1 MTYLLQFWRFLQATF
16 LKFDQVPNRVSP
28 GEPISRFILSRDHIK
43 TGRVSFAAF
52 MPSPKTLNISVF
64 RTNGCGERKIWLLGD
79 LFVAAKR
86 KDSRTILARA
96 DLASMLIFKQ
106 GLNIIPEPSPHPRH
120 ANVTHW
126 PSDKPQQ
133 KIKAMA
139 LANGATLRLRAQSEN
154 QS

>member
-1 MTYLLQFWRFLQATF
+1 M
-16 LKFDQVPNRVSP
+16 PNLAKV
-28 GEPISRFILSRDHIK
+28 G
-43 TGRVSFAAF
+43 
-52 MPSPKTLNISVF
+52 
-64 RTNGCGERKIWLLGD
+64 LGD

-86 KDSRTILARA
+86 KDNRTILARA

-139 LANGATLRLRAQSEN
+139 LANGAILRLRAQSEKQN
-154 QS
+154 